1 MKRIRRFKGPI
12 PGLAKYRRNVGDQA
26 TWQGYRSHP
35 AGQRRRQQLLESLID
50 LQHGLCGYCEIDL
63 REGDHQIEHVV
74 PRSDPAQG
82 QALALEATNMIACC
96 LGGASDAPDVL
107 QDQERISSLGKS
119 CGLAKGDSA
128 NPAFVDPRNLPDL
141 PSLTHVQPDGRI
153 EANASACQ
161 AAERSANDVEKTIEI
176 LGLNVQRL
184 QRARRDYWNNLMRMM
199 PRYQGD
205 SNAISNWAQNRLLP
219 QTQSGILRKFFTT
232 SRSYFGELGERIL
245 AEEPRDWI

>member
-12 PGLAKYRRNVGDQA
+12 PGLAEYKRQA
-26 TWQGYRSHP
+26 QDRAAWEGYRHRP
-35 AGQRRRQQLLESLID
+35 TGKIRYQELIESLAD

-63 REGDHQIEHVV
+63 RKGDCQVEHVV
-74 PRSDPAQG
+74 PKSDPAQG

-128 NPAFVDPRNLPDL
+128 DPAFVDPRNLPDL

-153 EANASACQ
+153 EADANACQ

-205 SNAISNWAQNRLLP
+205 SNAIRNWAQNWLLP
-219 QTQSGILRKFFTT
+219 QTQNGNLRKFFTT